1 MKNLLAT
8 VSTFFLF
15 FFVSSNC
22 YSQTKLNSILN
33 TTAFKRG
40 DTLSFELN
48 LSDSFRTIKT
58 ASIHLWIE
66 NISNGKKWHYKYP
79 LINGYLKASLVIDST
94 ITPGNYALNFLM
106 QKNFFRIKGE
116 VKNAFKKENQINY
129 VLLSKNKDIVTGSL
143 QLDID
148 KFFISDCMLFQDST
162 NLIFSRPNHKGIK
175 LEIQLINEL
184 DSSFTVADSV
194 TKFISIYD
202 KQDTVNKNSKIF
214 ETYVFSEKDRLY
226 KTTMQEVI
234 VNAKSK
240 KLVDD
245 FQKDNVSGMFGGID
259 GTVIDG
265 LESDEIAHAGN
276 LFNFLT
282 GKVAGL
288 NIKTTDEGIEELVW
302 RKHTTEIYIDEIKAD
317 PEMALD
323 ISLSDIAMIKIF
335 EPGVPVSFGSASGG
349 TIAIY
354 LKKGIYAKE
363 NKPSNHFYING
374 YTGLNTI
381 WK

>member
-1 MKNLLAT
+1 MKNLLAAIT
-8 VSTFFLF
+8 TFFFLSF
-15 FFVSSNC
+15 GISNC
-22 YSQTKLNSILN
+22 YSQTKINSILN
-33 TTAFKRG
+33 NTAFKQG
-40 DTLSFELN
+40 DTLYFELN
-48 LSDSFRTIKT
+48 LSDSFKTIKT

-66 NISNGKKWHYKYP
+66 NISNGKKWHFKYP

-94 ITPGNYALNFLM
+94 ITPGSYALNFLM

-148 KFFISDCMLFQDST
+148 KFFISDCMLFQDSA

>member
-1 MKNLLAT
+1 MKNLLAA
-8 VSTFFLF
+8 VSTFFLLCF
-15 FFVSSNC
+15 GTSNC

-40 DTLSFELN
+40 DTLNFELN

-79 LINGYLKASLVIDST
+79 LINGYLKASLIIDST
-94 ITPGNYALNFLM
+94 ITPGSYALNFLM

-148 KFFISDCMLFQDST
+148 KFFISDCMLFQDSA

-245 FQKDNVSGMFGGID
+245 FQKENVSGMFGGID

>member
-148 KFFISDCMLFQDST
+148 KFFISDCMLFQDSA

>member
-1 MKNLLAT
+1 
-8 VSTFFLF
+8 
-15 FFVSSNC
+15 
-22 YSQTKLNSILN
+22 
-33 TTAFKRG
+33 
-40 DTLSFELN
+40 
-48 LSDSFRTIKT
+48 
-58 ASIHLWIE
+58 
-66 NISNGKKWHYKYP
+66 
-79 LINGYLKASLVIDST
+79 
-94 ITPGNYALNFLM
+94 M

-148 KFFISDCMLFQDST
+148 KFFISDCMLFQDSA

>member
-1 MKNLLAT
+1 MKNLLAA
-8 VSTFFLF
+8 VSTFFLLF
-15 FFVSSNC
+15 FGSSNC
-22 YSQTKLNSILN
+22 YSQNKLNSVLN
-33 TTAFKRG
+33 NTAFKRG

-94 ITPGNYALNFLM
+94 ITPGNYAMNFLM
-106 QKNFFRIKGE
+106 QKDFFRIKGE
-116 VKNAFKKENQINY
+116 VKNAYKKENQINY

-148 KFFISDCMLFQDST
+148 KFFISDCMLFQDSA

-202 KQDTVNKNSKIF
+202 KQDTVSKNSKIF
-214 ETYVFSEKDRLY
+214 ETYVFSEKDRFY